1 MLNRTTLMAAAVAA
15 LIVASA
21 LIAQPGQAQTAA
33 QGAKKDAANEC
44 LSGPKGVAPRGSHW
58 FYRLDRANGGRRCWY
73 LGSENSKVRRATAA
87 ERRAAAPPPPLAEDE
102 APPLPRAR
110 AASRSVIPTA
120 DANPVDTT
128 PANSANTPNATANTP
143 NASANT
149 PNASASTVDTY
160 SVTAARFSAAWPAAS
175 NAAASSEHEGA
186 TAAGNGGAGEA
197 ATAET
202 QDETP
207 LVWPALAPADAAA
220 AGLPSEPAPGLRHLL
235 LFLAAIVAFIAIA
248 VRAVLKLASAW
259 RERSEPAPIVQRAA
273 PVIRPRSLERLA
285 SDHISETATR
295 AGRVLRPLDVATRWD
310 TIARLPRMP
319 GVPLHDDSMGNDA
332 PIYADEQAA
341 PRRRRRVA

>member
-1 MLNRTTLMAAAVAA
+1 MLNRMTLMAAAVAA

-21 LIAQPGQAQTAA
+21 LIVQPGQAQTAA

-102 APPLPRAR
+102 APPLPRVR
-110 AASRSVIPTA
+110 TASRSVIPTA
-120 DANPVDTT
+120 DASPVDTT
-128 PANSANTPNATANTP
+128 PASSANTANATTNT
-143 NASANT
+143 A
-149 PNASASTVDTY
+149 NASASTVDTY

-285 SDHISETATR
+285 SDHISETAAR

-310 TIARLPRMP
+310 TIARLPRTP

-341 PRRRRRVA
+341 PRRHRRVA

>member
-33 QGAKKDAANEC
+33 QGAKKDEANEC

-73 LGSENSKVRRATAA
+73 LGSENSKVRRATAT

-128 PANSANTPNATANTP
+128 PASSANTVNATANTP
-143 NASANT
+143 NE
-149 PNASASTVDTY
+149 SASTVDTY

-186 TAAGNGGAGEA
+186 TAAGNGGAGEP

-207 LVWPALAPADAAA
+207 LVRPAPAPADAAA
-220 AGLPSEPAPGLRHLL
+220 AGVTSEPAPGLRHLL

-248 VRAVLKLASAW
+248 VRALLKLASAW
-259 RERSEPAPIVQRAA
+259 RERSEPRPIAQRAA

-285 SDHISETATR
+285 GDHITEPATR

-310 TIARLPRMP
+310 TIARLPRTP
-319 GVPLHDDSMGNDA
+319 DVPLYDDPTGNDA